1 MSVDY
6 NHSRNLHTLN
16 GAHVALKKLFG
27 GEIPASL
34 LDVGCGTGTWLRA
47 AADLGVVD
55 IQGIDGVPIASQSL
69 LIPADCFRVQDLTQA
84 WNLQR
89 RYDTA
94 LCLEVAEHLD
104 SAYAS
109 SLVANLVA
117 HADKVYFSA
126 ACPGQLGQHHVNCQW
141 PEYWQRLF
149 NSHGYTCSEGPR
161 LALWDETGVEPWYRQ
176 NMFLAVKRTPSMLD
190 EEPRIARVIHPN
202 MLPSMVLDTSVIRS
216 IENGSQPSLWYLTI
230 GARGLWHK
238 LTRVIGRLLSGH

>member
-1 MSVDY
+1 MTIDY
-6 NHSRNLHTLN
+6 DHSSNTHTYN
-16 GAHVALKKLFG
+16 GARGALTKLFG
-27 GEIPASL
+27 GELPPSI

-47 AADLGVVD
+47 AADLGVID

-69 LIPADCFRVQDLTQA
+69 LIPAECFRVQDLTQP
-84 WNLQR
+84 WNLSR

-126 ACPGQLGQHHVNCQW
+126 ACPGQIGQHHVNCQW
-141 PEYWQRLF
+141 PDYWQKLF
-149 NSHGYTCSEGPR
+149 NSHGYRCCESPR
-161 LALWDETGVEPWYRQ
+161 LTIWEENGVEPWYRQ
-176 NMFLAVKRTPSMLD
+176 NMFLAVKRTPDTLD
-190 EEPRIARVIHPN
+190 DEPRIARVIHPD

-216 IENGSQPSLWYLTI
+216 IENGSQPAWWYLTI
-230 GARGLWHK
+230 GVQGLWRK
-238 LTRVIGRLLSGH
+238 LTRFIGRLLSGN